1 MKIKNVIFK
10 SDGDKLVTEN
20 YSIGQFHKLINDL
33 NKLNPNSKVDI
44 TISFIH

>member
-10 SDGDKLVTEN
+10 SNGDKLFTEN

-33 NKLNPNSKVDI
+33 NKLNPNSTVDI
-44 TISFIH
+44 RISFIN